1 MAGAGAETE
10 AALKPKAP
18 TWVECQALEKRIS
31 LIQQKRAD
39 LRRMTKDEKFFSGL
53 SEAEREAKLAKVKED
68 QVALMREY
76 LRLSSE
82 KRAPDFSGMTE
93 ADRAAEAERLR
104 QEAMAEARRLQ
115 MAGDP
120 EGLWRELLARFLDFD
135 PKQGGRYYN
144 RCIAVRVPTF
154 NHDEESPIG
163 PMRFTGKVYENNL
176 AEVCE
181 AVNILSVKI
190 SCSDV
195 GFPIQVYGTVIV
207 RDCVDRKCLYLFR
220 RDRDHCQI
228 INSKDEP
235 LILTGPKRGLLLLDD
250 NFVETDLKIKD
261 HQGQDREFSK
271 GVISIRGI
279 AQRQLEKCEVER
291 GSLSTRLSTVDV
303 LYAVVIGAVEATIR
317 ITVLKGKFDGTITAH
332 TTSIQKRVV
341 LYDSKVA
348 GTRTGKGGVIRLM
361 RYAVSVYVRDL
372 LLIEVKTGD
381 GKSVRTTNFTPM
393 GNSADEDTITVGATK
408 MNVVVAWSAL
418 DD

>member
-1 MAGAGAETE
+1 MADAE
-10 AALKPKAP
+10 AAVKPKGP
-18 TWVECQALEKRIS
+18 RMTWAECQAHEKRMS
-31 LIQQKRAD
+31 LISQKAAD
-39 LRRMTKDEKFFSGL
+39 LHRSTKDEKFFSGL
-53 SEAEREAKLAKVKED
+53 SEAEREAKLAKVKEE

-76 LRLSSE
+76 LRLGRE
-82 KRAPDFSGMTE
+82 KTGPDFSGMTE
-93 ADRAAEAERLR
+93 ADRAVEAERLR

-115 MAGDP
+115 MAGDR
-120 EGLWRELLARFLDFD
+120 EGLWQELLARFLDFD
-135 PKQGGRYYN
+135 PKQRGPYYN
-144 RCIAVRVPTF
+144 RCPAVGVPTF
-154 NHDEESPIG
+154 DHDEESPIG

-181 AVNILSVKI
+181 SVNILSVKI

-207 RDCVDRKCLYLFR
+207 RDCVDHKCLYLFR
-220 RDRDHCQI
+220 RNRHNGQL

-271 GVISIRGI
+271 GVVSIRGI
-279 AQRQLEKCEVER
+279 APRWLEKCEVER
-291 GSLSTRLSTVDV
+291 VALSTRLSTVDV
-303 LYAVVIGAVEATIR
+303 LYAVVIGAVEAYIR

-332 TTSIQKRVV
+332 TTSIQKRVL

-361 RYAVSVYVRDL
+361 RHAVSVYVRDL
-372 LLIEVKTGD
+372 LIIELKTGD
-381 GKSVRTTNFTPM
+381 GKSVRITDFIPK
-393 GNSADEDTITVGATK
+393 GNSVDEDTINVGATK
-408 MNVVVAWSAL
+408 MSVMVAWSAL